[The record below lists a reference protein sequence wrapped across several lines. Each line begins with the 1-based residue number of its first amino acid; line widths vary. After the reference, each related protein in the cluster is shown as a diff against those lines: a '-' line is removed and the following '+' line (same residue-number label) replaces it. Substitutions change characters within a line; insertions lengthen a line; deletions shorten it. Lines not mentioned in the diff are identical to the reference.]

1 MAKKKE
7 KNELRKTNWISNF
20 ELVGKAVVNDYTFS
34 LDQHSEKSDWVWS
47 RMNLLVDCG
56 DKYGRVG
63 CSLMGGYGINRDN
76 FIYVHGKDESGK
88 DDYSNFYTID
98 YDDRFNES
106 ILRDVGNGCFRT
118 VALETDTKENIVSK
132 KFLSVKDMV
141 DYINDVIEDGM
152 VVYVRGQLNYRI
164 YNDTVQVEK
173 DINYIGLSRAEEDA
187 FRADFRQSV
196 LLDQDAVVDID
207 QDKKSVS
214 INGYILEKFKEFNGW
229 DLTEGGEVKG
239 GKFVPLLKNFEYS
252 YANIPEEKVKKVIQY
267 LFKVKK
273 GVNQITFVGHFVE
286 SSALVQA
293 TEDDIPDDI
302 LELID
307 LGIMTMEDALAD
319 CVDTSRSREYKMV
332 LDRPFIRKVTDDEG
346 NVSNIV
352 QVFEHV
358 YEDEDL
364 QLDCLTKKE
373 EPEDFEDAMNFP
385 DELFNDDDDSDTSWL
400 DKL

>member
-7 KNELRKTNWISNF
+7 KNELKKNNWIANF

-98 YDDRFNES
+98 YEDRFNES
-106 ILRDVGNGCFRT
+106 ILRDIGNGCFKT

-132 KFLSVKDMV
+132 RFLSVKDTV

-207 QDKKSVS
+207 Q
-214 INGYILEKFKEFNGW
+214 EFPSACADIVCLSGC
-229 DLTEGGEVKG
+229 
-239 GKFVPLLKNFEYS
+239 
-252 YANIPEEKVKKVIQY
+252 
-267 LFKVKK
+267 
-273 GVNQITFVGHFVE
+273 VG
-286 SSALVQA
+286 
-293 TEDDIPDDI
+293 
-302 LELID
+302 
-307 LGIMTMEDALAD
+307 
-319 CVDTSRSREYKMV
+319 
-332 LDRPFIRKVTDDEG
+332 
-346 NVSNIV
+346 
-352 QVFEHV
+352 
-358 YEDEDL
+358 
-364 QLDCLTKKE
+364 
-373 EPEDFEDAMNFP
+373 
-385 DELFNDDDDSDTSWL
+385 
-400 DKL
+400 